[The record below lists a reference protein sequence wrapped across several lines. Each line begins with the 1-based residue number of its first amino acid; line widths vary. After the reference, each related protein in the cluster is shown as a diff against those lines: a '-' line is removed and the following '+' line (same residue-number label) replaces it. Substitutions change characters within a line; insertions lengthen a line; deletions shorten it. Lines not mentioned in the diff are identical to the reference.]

1 MQLRAENISFRYNEK
16 TPWILKDVD
25 LTVERGERVA
35 IVGPSGYGKSTLAL
49 ILAGYKLPST
59 GQVLLNEEPLPQKGY
74 CPVQMIA
81 QHPEQA
87 VNPRWKMEKIL
98 KEAWEPDEALLTQM
112 GIEASWMKRWPVE
125 LSGGELQRFC
135 IARVLGKKTQYLI
148 CDEITTML
156 DVITQAQ
163 IWQLLLKI
171 SNERQLGLIVIT
183 HNMALASKVCDRTIH
198 LPEINHIDCK

>member
-35 IVGPSGYGKSTLAL
+35 IVGPSGYGKSTLAR
-49 ILAGYKLPST
+49 ILAGYKSPST
-59 GQVLLNEEPLPQKGY
+59 GQILLNEKPLPQKGY

-98 KEAWEPDEALLTQM
+98 NEAWHPDEALLTQM
-112 GIEASWMKRWPVE
+112 GIEPSWMKRWPVE

-135 IARVLGKKTQYLI
+135 IARVLGKETQYLI

-171 SNERQLGLIVIT
+171 SKERQLGLIVIT
-183 HNMALASKVCDRTIH
+183 HNMALASKVCDRIIS
-198 LPEINHIDCK
+198 LPDINHIECI